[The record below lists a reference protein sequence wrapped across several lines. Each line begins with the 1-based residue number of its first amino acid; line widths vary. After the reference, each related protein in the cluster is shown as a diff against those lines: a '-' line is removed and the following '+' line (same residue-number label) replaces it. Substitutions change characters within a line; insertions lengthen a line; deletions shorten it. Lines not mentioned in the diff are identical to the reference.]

1 MPAEEKTEEATP
13 KRRQEARE
21 EGQVAKSQDLSMA
34 FTLLFSFIVL
44 FFLMNSM
51 IVELSEFMTK
61 FLSDYLTLALTARNF
76 HTLLLE
82 IMRFIL
88 QLIAP
93 IMVVTAV
100 IGSALGIFQTGF
112 LFTPKAIQPKI
123 SKLNPISGFKNMFSK
138 KTFVEFLKSL
148 LKISIV
154 GVIAYL
160 TIKSRLSDILLLG
173 KMSLDQALRLIGG
186 IVYSL
191 AIKISIILI
200 ILGVGDFIY
209 QKWQHEQDL
218 KMTKQQVKEERKQT
232 EGSPEV
238 QKRIKEEQ
246 QKLAMNRMM
255 SDIPD
260 ADVVITNPTHIA
272 VAIKFDMDTMEAPVI
287 IGKGKGEVAQKIK
300 EKAKEHDIEIV
311 EEKPLARALYAEAEI
326 GQEIPVELY
335 QAVAEILAY
344 VYQLNNE
351 RGY

>member
-51 IVELSEFMTK
+51 IIELSEFMTK
-61 FLSDYLTLALTARNF
+61 FLTDYLTLALTARNF